1 MEKRKVF
8 FLINSIGF
16 GGAERALV
24 NLLSIPSLYS
34 ALDISVVL
42 LDKEPLVRQL
52 PSNVKLC
59 QLDAKRALLRSIL
72 QLNSLLTEEKPTLVV
87 SFLVRANVCNALTG
101 IIQKHKVILC
111 ERMHLSSHLDNQFT
125 GFKRSFAGLIP
136 LISYRWA
143 DAVLGVSSGVTRN
156 LIDHFHVNSKKA
168 HTIFNPYNIEAIRKA
183 SKEAPEVDLPSNF
196 IVSAGRLTAAK
207 NFKQLI
213 NAYLSSTETA
223 SLCIL
228 GEGEQ
233 REELNRY
240 IKDRRAEKRIILL
253 GYAKNPFTIFSRAK
267 YYISASTN
275 EGFPNAL
282 LEAMTVGLP
291 VIMTNCPSGPAEILE
306 GDSNFKSDKCHLGK
320 FGVLVPLDNELQLTV
335 AINRMQ
341 VDEIRADY
349 SARSIMRSR
358 DFSID
363 KVSAEYWMFLKRF
376 L

>member
-1 MEKRKVF
+1 MENRKVF

-16 GGAERALV
+16 GGAERALF
-24 NLLSIPSLYS
+24 NLLSIPALYS
-34 ALDISVVL
+34 ALDVSVIL

-52 PSNVKLC
+52 PSNVKLYH
-59 QLDAKRALLRSIL
+59 LDAKRSLMRSMR
-72 QLNSLLTEEKPTLVV
+72 QLNSLLSKEKPALVV

-101 IIQKHKVILC
+101 ITHQHKVILC

-125 GFKRSFAGLIP
+125 GFKRFFAGLIP

-143 DAVLGVSSGVTRN
+143 NAVLGVSSGVTRN
-156 LIDHFHVNSKKA
+156 LIEHFHVPPQKA

-183 SKEAPEVDLPSNF
+183 SEEVPEVSLPSNF

-213 NAYLSSTETA
+213 NAYLMSSETA

-233 REELNRY
+233 REELTRY
-240 IKDRRAEKRIILL
+240 IRDRGAEKRIILL
-253 GYAKNPFTIFSRAK
+253 GYAKNPFSVFSRAK
-267 YYISASTN
+267 YYVSASTN

-291 VIMTNCPSGPAEILE
+291 AIMTNCPSGPAEILE
-306 GDSNFKSDKCHLGK
+306 GDSNFTSDKCHLGK
-320 FGVLVPLDNELQLTV
+320 FGILVPLNNELQLTL
-335 AINRMQ
+335 AINQMQ
-341 VDEIRADY
+341 ADQIRADY
-349 SARSIMRSR
+349 SAKSIMRAQ

-363 KVSAEYWMFLKRF
+363 KVSAEYWMFLRRF